1 VPGDRHY
8 YVLVQVAF
16 TAIVL
21 LVTLPGG
28 NLALAVYALSFWH
41 YYLYWLAFRYR
52 AIPLAEFRRHAV
64 LAKTVALLAFASVY
78 LAAPL
83 HWLSLT
89 VVAGGFLLNILAV
102 RVLGSDRTYF
112 GHELAGLPHRKIIA
126 FPYSWTS
133 HPMLFGN
140 MAAFGGALL
149 NADFRQY
156 WWPLAAAHVALNFG
170 VLIMEITLRPRRTG
184 KCAPSIGALLTAI
197 GAAVGGVGAG
207 PTGAILGAL
216 LTIYAFVI
224 WLRYSALADH
234 KIKNL

>member
-1 VPGDRHY
+1 MSKHPATTH
-8 YVLVQVAF
+8 LAF

-21 LVTLPGG
+21 LVTIAGG
-28 NLALAVYALSFWH
+28 IPALAVYALSFWH

-52 AIPLAEFRRHAV
+52 AIPVAEFRRDAV

-78 LAAPL
+78 LPAPL

-112 GHELAGLPHRKIIA
+112 GHELAGLPHLKVTA
-126 FPYSWTS
+126 FPYSFTS

-149 NADFRQY
+149 NDDFRQH
-156 WWPLAAAHVALNFG
+156 WWPLAAAHVALNLG
-170 VLIMEITLRPRRTG
+170 VLVMELSLRPRRAG
-184 KCAPSIGALLTAI
+184 KLHRAQSMGALLTAI
-197 GAAVGGVGAG
+197 GAAVGGFGAG

-224 WLRYSALADH
+224 WLRYSSPADRN
-234 KIKNL
+234 IKNL